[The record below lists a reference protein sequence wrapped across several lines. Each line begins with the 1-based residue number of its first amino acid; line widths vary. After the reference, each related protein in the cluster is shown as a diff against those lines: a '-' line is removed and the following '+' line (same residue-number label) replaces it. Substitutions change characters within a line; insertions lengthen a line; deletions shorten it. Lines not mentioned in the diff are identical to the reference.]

1 MKKVFKIKNENE
13 EVVGTI
19 TNEDIASAWA
29 EGVDSTLED
38 IANDLFPDEE
48 GIGDWDS
55 VTDIVEGNESTDST
69 YNQWFDEGILD
80 DAATA
85 TMLDRIFVAHE
96 DYGIPVYLYKGDKKI
111 YTLDEDEAKE
121 FTGEE

>member
-1 MKKVFKIKNENE
+1 MKKVFEIKNENG

-19 TNEDIASAWA
+19 TNEDIASVWS

-48 GIGDWDS
+48 GIGDWDN
-55 VTDIVEGNESTDST
+55 VTDIVEGDESTDYL
-69 YNQWFDEGILD
+69 YNQWFDDDILN
-80 DAATA
+80 DAAIA
-85 TMLDRIFVAHE
+85 TMLDRIFVAHK

-121 FTGEE
+121 FMEE